1 MHWQKLEAID
11 PRRFEPAE
19 QQLHWAAQFI
29 AMAGNSYLPSQP
41 DDSHTN
47 MGWEAGTARICGQL
61 LREEGVQV
69 QVGIDVPGFRLLVL
83 EENGQELAAA
93 GLHGRTR
100 EELRQWL
107 EVQLSHLELPSV
119 PLAYV
124 SHYELPDHPLGH
136 GAVFETPDP
145 DLLEAWAA
153 QRTNAQTLLRELA
166 AEHPSA
172 SGVRIWPHHFDTGTY
187 IPLMRDEDGSDTHI
201 LGAGLAV
208 TDLVAN
214 QPYLYVF
221 GWMKERPIDYG
232 LMPMLE
238 YGRWSTGEWKGAY
251 LAINRWATQRDPQ
264 EAGRQFLTE
273 SVHHLKRAM
282 SLNE

>member
-47 MGWEAGTARICGQL
+47 MGWEAGTQRICSQL

-107 EVQLSHLELPSV
+107 EVQLAHLGMPPR
-119 PLAYV
+119 PLAYLA
-124 SHYELPDHPLGH
+124 HYELPDHPLAH
-136 GAVFETPDP
+136 GAAFEAPDAS
-145 DLLEAWAA
+145 LLNAWMA
-153 QRTNAQTLLRELA
+153 QRSNAQALLREA
-166 AEHPSA
+166 VAEYPPA
-172 SGVRIWPHHFDTGTY
+172 STVRIWPHHFDTGLY
-187 IPLMRDEDGSDTHI
+187 IPLERSESGREAKAI
-201 LGAGLAV
+201 GAGWAI
-208 TDLVAN
+208 TDAVAN
-214 QPYLYVF
+214 QPYLYVYAWQE
-221 GWMKERPIDYG
+221 GATIDYG
-232 LMPMLE
+232 LLPMMK
-238 YGRWSTGEWKGAY
+238 YGRWSKGPWKGA
-251 LAINRWATQRDPQ
+251 
-264 EAGRQFLTE
+264 
-273 SVHHLKRAM
+273 
-282 SLNE
+282 